1 MKYPDKI
8 RQEQVVMVE
17 ESEGGVD
24 GGSWDPSTTKEEEF
38 EKHAVY
44 IVLDQT
50 PPPGAPNKAEA
61 SLPRNLVLRPSQAL
75 SDVMGVW
82 STSYIPRGTRFG
94 PLVGEVYA
102 KNEVPTTANRKY
114 FWRVQFKDKLGY
126 KKKVYKENQ
135 LFYYID
141 GYDVSKSNWMRYV
154 NPAYSSES
162 QNLIACQYKM
172 SIYFYTIRP
181 ILPNQELLV
190 WYCREFAERLNYPLT
205 GELMLQRIRQQV
217 QHTVPT
223 IVAGPKADQHEVT
236 SSCAP
241 ASVTAQPTTVV
252 TTVEKTTTPDH
263 HYDRL
268 NNNYTPP
275 DDSYPSPR
283 SAHLDASPRSAHLDS
298 SPRSSVL
305 DASPRTERSHPARE
319 TSASPGVKTE
329 NEEEVK
335 EKEMAPDGSVRS
347 DEGYH
352 SHGYHDEV
360 LTPPEPSSDSDDG
373 DNNYVLDF
381 SKKQQ
386 EAAMAV
392 ASIMASHG
400 DHEPMETIVEEPAS
414 SEALPL
420 HIEEATEVIDRNEYR
435 KVKFKM
441 SKAYGSSKD
450 HKEGNSSPP
459 PQQVYQPD
467 ASPEPKRY
475 YEIPQTSIL
484 ENILLRTRERRN
496 SATPP
501 PTSPTEMAYSYKKS
515 QRYGNLSPD
524 STLNPVRKYSP
535 PPQTPSSYEYSSYYN
550 SNGGN
555 YATPAPQYSPP
566 SSSSSSYFHIM
577 QGASVPQEE
586 YRYEGYRSLPYPLK
600 KKDGKMHYECN
611 ECFKTFGQLSN
622 LKVHLRTHSGERPF
636 KCNTCTKSFTQ
647 LAHLQK
653 HHLVHTGEKP
663 HQCEICKKRFSSTS
677 NLKTHLRLHSGQ
689 KPYACD
695 LCPAKFTQFVH
706 LKLHKR
712 LHTNER
718 PYTCQGCNKK
728 YISASGLRT
737 HWKTTNCRPN
747 NMDEEIAIA
756 AAACSP
762 PGYYYDYPNN
772 SVNMS
777 NLEKENHETD
787 SRESFE
793 MVRPQP
799 HEAQRPTVI
808 ESSQPHIIE
817 CT

>member
-1 MKYPDKI
+1 MTYLSCASEHLESWRMKYPDKM
-8 RQEQVVMVE
+8 RQEEVVE
-17 ESEGGVD
+17 EED
-24 GGSWDPSTTKEEEF
+24 WDPATTREEEF

-44 IVLDQT
+44 LVLDQA
-50 PPPGAPNKAEA
+50 PPPGAPNRAEA

-102 KNEVPTTANRKY
+102 KNEVPSTANRKY
-114 FWRVQFKDKLGY
+114 FWRVQIKKDVGLLS
-126 KKKVYKENQ
+126 KVYKENQ

-217 QHTVPT
+217 QQSGSPVKPESTSVP
-223 IVAGPKADQHEVT
+223 EVV
-236 SSCAP
+236 SSTEKP
-241 ASVTAQPTTVV
+241 AYS
-252 TTVEKTTTPDH
+252 DIM
-263 HYDRL
+263 
-268 NNNYTPP
+268 NNNYQRG
-275 DDSYPSPR
+275 R
-283 SAHLDASPRSAHLDS
+283 SS
-298 SPRSSVL
+298 SPELS
-305 DASPRTERSHPARE
+305 
-319 TSASPGVKTE
+319 
-329 NEEEVK
+329 EVK
-335 EKEMAPDGSVRS
+335 EEGGEKEAAGSVRS

-360 LTPPEPSSDSDDG
+360 LTPPGHSSDSDDP

-381 SKKQQ
+381 SSKKTG
-386 EAAMAV
+386 EEGMD
-392 ASIMASHG
+392 I
-400 DHEPMETIVEEPAS
+400 TTVEEVDTVVVGSAPATQTS
-414 SEALPL
+414 VVVGPGVPLPVTGGG
-420 HIEEATEVIDRNEYR
+420 EEYRDRNEYR
-435 KVKFKM
+435 KVKIKM
-441 SKAYGSSKD
+441 SKAYPATPGLKD
-450 HKEGNSSPP
+450 DVKDENKEPA
-459 PQQVYQPD
+459 PQP
-467 ASPEPKRY
+467 
-475 YEIPQTSIL
+475 SIL
-484 ENILLRTRERRN
+484 ENILLRNKEEKE
-496 SATPP
+496 SPP
-501 PTSPTEMAYSYKKS
+501 SSPTEMAYSYKKS
-515 QRYGNLSPD
+515 ARYGNVPVSPD
-524 STLNPVRKYSP
+524 STGVAHYSP
-535 PPQTPSSYEYSSYYN
+535 PPNYPEYPYYN
-550 SNGGN
+550 
-555 YATPAPQYSPP
+555 YQPQNYSPP
-566 SSSSSSYFHIM
+566 SSSAWFGQNGNDEFPLSPTGS
-577 QGASVPQEE
+577 
-586 YRYEGYRSLPYPLK
+586 RGYRSLPYPLK

-611 ECFKTFGQLSN
+611 VCFKTFGQLSN

-636 KCNTCTKSFTQ
+636 KCNVCTKSFTQ

-695 LCPAKFTQFVH
+695 LCTAKFTQFVH

-718 PYTCQGCNKK
+718 PYTCQGCSKK

-737 HWKTTNCRPN
+737 HWKTTSCRPN
-747 NMDEEIAIA
+747 NMEEEIALA
-756 AAACSP
+756 AAAAATYPSP
-762 PGYYYDYPNN
+762 YYYEYQGME
-772 SVNMS
+772 VGAG
-777 NLEKENHETD
+777 EKENHEAD
-787 SRESFE
+787 SRESFDIE
-793 MVRPQP
+793 RPQQ
-799 HEAQRPTVI
+799 EQLTRPTVI